1 MKISNLIKKS
11 LDKYKGD
18 IKSKVLT
25 DFEIKGT
32 IINGQRCKIEIEF
45 EHSYDKRMPIEK
57 YNEFIREVR
66 KFETDTLK
74 SELIGI
80 GKRKYARG
88 IVLIYIYRTLI
99 KDPDMDVILLKA
111 DMMDSKPEKKEVKK
125 IFKEEVK
132 DGKSNISSR
141 NIKPDTDKR

>member
-18 IKSKVLT
+18 IKAKVLT

-32 IINGQRCKIEIEF
+32 IVNGQRCKIEIEF

-57 YNEFIREVR
+57 YNEFIREIR
-66 KFETDTLK
+66 EFETDTLK

-88 IVLIYIYRTLI
+88 IVLTYIYRTVI
-99 KDPDMDVILLKA
+99 KDPDMEVILEKA
-111 DMMDSKPEKKEVKK
+111 DMIDSKSKKKEDKK
-125 IFKEEVK
+125 IIKEEVK
-132 DGKSNISSR
+132 DGKSNISSG
-141 NIKPDTDKR
+141 NIEPDPDKR